1 MDDEA
6 AYCNYRMRYAYGLVM
21 KSRGQ
26 KELRRS
32 LWETRGWSFF
42 GGKYLENVTQHAH
55 TFLCHLKEASFE
67 PFGVTAQEGRHTW
80 VTGLCIP
87 RVYKSSFMLAE
98 TVII

>member
-6 AYCNYRMRYAYGLVM
+6 AYRNHGMRYAYGLVM

-26 KELRRS
+26 EGLRRS
-32 LWETRGWSFF
+32 LWERLKGGIIF
-42 GGKYLENVTQHAH
+42 GEKYLEKCYPAC
-55 TFLCHLKEASFE
+55 TFLCHLKEASFK
-67 PFGVTAQEGRHTW
+67 PFGVTTQEGRYRW
-80 VTGLCIP
+80 VTGFGIT